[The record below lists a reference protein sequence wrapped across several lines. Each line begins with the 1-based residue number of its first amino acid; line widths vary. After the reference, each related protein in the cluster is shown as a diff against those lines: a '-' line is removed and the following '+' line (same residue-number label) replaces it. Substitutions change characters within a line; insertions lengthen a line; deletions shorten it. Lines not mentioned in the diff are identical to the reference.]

1 MTEGKYYGWKNRTT
15 WNAYNLMT
23 FDYEIN
29 RHYETLADTYANIED
44 LADVI
49 RDTLFTHQKVIEHVE
64 PDDME
69 GIEWMELA
77 KALRE

>member
-1 MTEGKYYGWKNRTT
+1 MTEGKHYGWTNQNT

-29 RHYETLADTYANIED
+29 RHYETLADTYTNVED
-44 LADVI
+44 LANVI

-64 PDDME
+64 ADDME
-69 GIEWMELA
+69 GIAWIEVA
-77 KALRE
+77 KALME